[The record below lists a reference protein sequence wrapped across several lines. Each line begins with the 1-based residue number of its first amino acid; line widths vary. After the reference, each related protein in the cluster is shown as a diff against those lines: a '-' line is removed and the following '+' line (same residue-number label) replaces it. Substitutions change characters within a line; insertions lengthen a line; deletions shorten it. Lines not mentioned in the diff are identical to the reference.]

1 MQKNM
6 FKALGV
12 FTLVFF
18 VMSMTGAAATTCTLC
33 KAKADTFN
41 FNPSAHSGSVIKNDG
56 GSGLKVVKMSKTA
69 NGGKVTMYNSKGDFY
84 YKPASSSRT
93 TVRDSFTYTIVN
105 KCGQKSTAKVTIN
118 YKYSMKNSTDSQ
130 GTQEGGAVVELTRF
144 EQINTS
150 LKNGPVFV
158 KIGA

>member
-1 MQKNM
+1 MHKNI

-12 FTLVFF
+12 FTLALF
-18 VMSMTGAAATTCTLC
+18 VMSMTGAAVKCIPC

-69 NGGKVTMYNSKGDFY
+69 NGGKVTMYSKGDFY

-105 KCGQKSTAKVTIN
+105 KCGQKSTARVTVY
-118 YKYSMKNSTDSQ
+118 YKCH
-130 GTQEGGAVVELTRF
+130 
-144 EQINTS
+144 
-150 LKNGPVFV
+150 
-158 KIGA
+158 